1 MMPKQTPE
9 EVERMISAY
18 LDGELTQGE
27 SQRVRLLIEDH
38 PDFRQAFDE
47 MKHLQQLTH
56 SLPMPNP
63 PEERIYEIERRISVA
78 APRKIG
84 FYALWGGL
92 ALWLVYLAVLFFRHL
107 RIPTPGEALAG
118 VVVFGLVSLFVSV
131 AVQRWQELPHDRYR
145 RIRK

>member
-1 MMPKQTPE
+1 MPKQTPE

-38 PDFRQAFDE
+38 PDFRQAYEE
-47 MKHLQQLTH
+47 MQHLQRLTGA
-56 SLPMPNP
+56 LPMPHP
-63 PEERIYEIERRISVA
+63 PEERTAEIERRISVA
-78 APRKIG
+78 APRRIG

-92 ALWLVYLAVLFFRHL
+92 AMWLVYLVVLFFRHW
-107 RIPTPGEALAG
+107 RMPSPSEAFAG
-118 VVVFGLVSLFVSV
+118 IVVFGLISLFVSV

>member
-1 MMPKQTPE
+1 MPKQTPE

-18 LDGELTQGE
+18 LDGELTQAE

-38 PDFRQAFDE
+38 PDYQKAYEEMRQ
-47 MKHLQQLTH
+47 LQQLTH
-56 SLPMPNP
+56 AMPMPHP
-63 PEERIYEIERRISVA
+63 PEERIFEIERRISVV
-78 APRKIG
+78 APRRVG

-92 ALWLVYLAVLFFRHL
+92 AMWLVYLVVLFFRHL
-107 RIPTPGEALAG
+107 RMPTPGETIAS
-118 VVVFGLVSLFVSV
+118 VFVFGLVSLFVSV